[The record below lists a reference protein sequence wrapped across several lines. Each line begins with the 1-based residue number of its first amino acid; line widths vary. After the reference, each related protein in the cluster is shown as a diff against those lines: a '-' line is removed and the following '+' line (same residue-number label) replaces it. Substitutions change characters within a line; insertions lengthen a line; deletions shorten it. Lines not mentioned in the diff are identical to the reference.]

1 VEAGPRRKLVVASV
15 MLGMFLAALEAT
27 AVAAAMPTVVGE
39 LGGVGRYSWVFSAYL
54 LTTTATV
61 PLYGKLADL
70 FGRRKVYAVAVA
82 LFCLGSAFSGASR
95 SIVQLIVFRA
105 VQGLGAGGVMPV
117 AVTVIGDIFDLE
129 ERGRMQGLFSAVWGT
144 SSLVGPA
151 LGGVVTDLLSWRWV
165 FYLNI
170 PFGISSAVL
179 LALTLPED
187 GEETR
192 DRRLDLVGVASLI
205 TAVTLLL
212 FALLEGGALWGWAGP
227 QTLGLF
233 AASGAAALL
242 FVRQERRAAEPMLP
256 VELFRSRLIGLAAV
270 GSVGVGAII
279 YTASAYVPMFGQG
292 VLRGTALDAG
302 LLLAPVSVGWPIAS
316 ALGGRLILSVGYRR
330 LVITGGCLAVVGTGL
345 LAAVDAASG
354 RLEVMVAMLVLGLGL
369 GLTSTPQIVAV
380 QSAVPWRSRGAATS
394 SLQFFRAIGGAVA
407 VAAFGALLNA
417 RLRLALGT
425 ATLGH
430 AGADALLDPHARSG
444 LGPEALAHLSSALLS
459 SLQPI
464 YRGLVAVA
472 AGVLVVAIAF
482 PAGSAR
488 SHALAEQT
496 AGATGRGGS
505 GGEGGGGGGGG
516 AQR

>member
-1 VEAGPRRKLVVASV
+1 MEPGPRRKLVVASV

-27 AVAAAMPTVVGE
+27 AVAAAMPTVVGD
-39 LGGVGRYSWVFSAYL
+39 LGGVGRFSWVFSAYL

-70 FGRRKVYAVAVA
+70 FGRRKIYAVAVV
-82 LFCLGSAFSGASR
+82 LFCLGSALSGAAR
-95 SIVQLIVFRA
+95 SIVQLILFRA
-105 VQGLGAGGVMPV
+105 IQGLGAGGVMPV

-170 PFGISSAVL
+170 PFGIASAVL
-179 LALTLPED
+179 LALTLPEST
-187 GEETR
+187 EESR
-192 DRRLDLVGVASLI
+192 DRRLDLVGVASLVV
-205 TAVTLLL
+205 AVTLLL
-212 FALLEGGALWGWAGP
+212 FSLLEGTELWGWTGLP
-227 QTLGLF
+227 TLALF

-242 FVRQERRAAEPMLP
+242 FLRQERRAAEPMLP
-256 VELFRSRLIGLAAV
+256 VELFSSRLVGLAAL
-270 GSVGVGAII
+270 GSVGIGAII
-279 YTASAYVPMFGQG
+279 YTASAYVPIFGQG
-292 VLRGTALDAG
+292 VLRGTAVDAG

-316 ALGGRLILSVGYRR
+316 AVSGRLILPVGYRR
-330 LVITGGCLAVVGTGL
+330 LLLAGGSIAVVGTAL

-354 RLEVMVAMLVLGLGL
+354 RLDVMIAMLVLGLGL

-425 ATLGH
+425 ASLG
-430 AGADALLDPHARSG
+430 AADADALLDPGSRSS
-444 LGPEALAHLSSALLS
+444 LSPAALEHLSAALLS
-459 SLQPI
+459 ALQPV
-464 YRGLVAVA
+464 YLGLVAVA
-472 AGVLVVAIAF
+472 VGVLTVALAF
-482 PAGSAR
+482 PRGSAR
-488 SHALAEQT
+488 SQALTEPAQPAAPAASDDRFGRDGSAE
-496 AGATGRGGS
+496 
-505 GGEGGGGGGGG
+505 
-516 AQR
+516 